1 MYSAIDEWAV
11 TIQPPHREVMLIDTY
26 INLREATKVFNELEQ
41 DASNGKVAIYQLF
54 TDNLSGYHGKKV

>member
-1 MYSAIDEWAV
+1 MYSRIDEWAV
-11 TIQPPHREVMLIDTY
+11 IIQPHKREAMLIDTY

-54 TDNLSGYHGKKV
+54 TDNLSG